1 MATVKVIPPRTKR
14 PERLC
19 VAAYCRVSS
28 DSADQLHSYAT
39 QIRSYTEYISQQD
52 GWELVDIYADE
63 GLTGTRIEQRTEFQ
77 RMMAD
82 CRRGKIDRILVKSIS
97 RFSRNTK
104 DCLTALR
111 ELAKLGVTV
120 KFEKEN
126 INTLTESS
134 EFLITLFSGFA
145 QAESESLSKNVS
157 WGIRKG
163 MESGKVHFQNVMGY
177 RKGPDGQPE
186 IVPEEAK
193 IVRKIYQRYLDGCS
207 LPQIKQ
213 ELEAEHILT
222 THGLLR
228 WSHQGIRNI
237 LRNEKYIGDALL
249 QKTYITDCI
258 SKRVKQNRGE
268 LPMYYVENNH
278 PAIIPRE
285 IFAQVQEEIKR
296 RSSKRKVMQ
305 KHGKT
310 ERGKYSGKYAL
321 TELLVCGECGTPYKR
336 VTWAKKGKKR
346 IVWRCV
352 SRLEFG
358 TRYCHHSPTLD
369 EGKLH
374 AAILSAMNELAA
386 VQEEVCPTVLSIAE
400 KVRQPRSADGRSLS
414 DWQERLTEVTQK
426 QTKLLDL
433 LLENMDDPE
442 LNAKMKALT
451 EEKQALKQKLKEAKQ
466 KESDLRE
473 QETQRQQMWSCIQ
486 EHAQGYTEFDDEL
499 VRQVIEKITVVDG
512 ETIRVKFRGES
523 EVREGK
529 IKI

>member
-1 MATVKVIPPRTKR
+1 MK
-14 PERLC
+14 
-19 VAAYCRVSS
+19 
-28 DSADQLHSYAT
+28 
-39 QIRSYTEYISQQD
+39 
-52 GWELVDIYADE
+52 
-63 GLTGTRIEQRTEFQ
+63 
-77 RMMAD
+77 
-82 CRRGKIDRILVKSIS
+82 
-97 RFSRNTK
+97 
-104 DCLTALR
+104 
-111 ELAKLGVTV
+111 
-120 KFEKEN
+120 KEN

-285 IFAQVQEEIKR
+285 IFAQVQEEMKR

-358 TRYCHHSPTLD
+358 TQYCHHSPTLD